1 MTETASNH
9 RPSIPGFEPRS
20 PDFHRNPLPI
30 YKAMRDSAPACWHP
44 VENYWVLSRFDDV
57 RKALFDWETFS
68 NQGGL
73 PICLVAMTGAKTG
86 KRRTIP
92 LMHVPLDERK
102 ILVGSQGGLDKNPAW
117 VYSVRAKPDVEIT
130 AEGLR
135 RNYRAREVDL
145 EEKAELWPHL
155 VAAYPPY
162 DEYQAR
168 TDRNIPVFVC
178 DPVDG

>member
-1 MTETASNH
+1 MVEYDFVKTRREDVKPMPNEGKANKRFLRGMKFYTRLNVLVYRLSGGRLMNTA
-9 RPSIPGFEPRS
+9 
-20 PDFHRNPLPI
+20 
-30 YKAMRDSAPACWHP
+30 
-44 VENYWVLSRFDDV
+44 
-57 RKALFDWETFS
+57 
-68 NQGGL
+68 QGGL

-117 VYSVRAKPDVEIT
+117 VYSVRANPDVEIT